1 MSLWMVKTMTEE
13 ELAIHEE
20 RKTFIKTELNRFYK
34 RKISHEK
41 VKPLNEQYDEMMNF
55 IKWDLDTYNYDP
67 DEFIEFIK
75 ECINEMIMAMDN
87 TAAVFDYDYKPWLEK
102 TRDKITWFY
111 NDRYVD
117 YLLKEKDWSLKS
129 VKSINE
135 TSDTI
140 LDHCGNPLAGVDFA
154 VKGLVVGDIQSGKTA
169 NYTALINKA
178 LDVGYKL
185 IIVLAGLTND
195 LRSQTQKRLDKEVLG
210 YETKPNNQRG
220 DAIGVGKI
228 AKGKN
233 YINCLTQSNVAGD
246 LKKMIQTYPLG
257 EGCVPIMVVVKKNSS
272 VLRALIS
279 FIESNPVVKDSED
292 LKLHIPTLVIDD
304 EADQASI
311 NTRNS
316 VEVEEAT
323 TTNKLIRTL
332 LSLCARSTY
341 IGYTA
346 TPFANIF
353 IPTMDDSKYQD
364 SIKDLFPS
372 NFIICLPTPDNYCG
386 VKEYFGIERF
396 DDGDHDNLKLDL
408 FREITVSDIK
418 EAFNS
423 EDGKTKKDTEV
434 IGIPNS
440 LKEAIMHFIIAS
452 GVKISRGIVEHNSML
467 VHITKNVCPN
477 GELKELID
485 RELDR
490 QTKGFKFY
498 AKVQKEFKQY
508 WEHYIKPISQK
519 RLGSG
524 FNDNW
529 PNVKEGIIK
538 ALRMVTRADT
548 VKLITGDSE
557 DIIDFSSSNNGMH
570 IIVGGDKLSRGL
582 TLDGLIVSYYF
593 RNTQAFDTLLQMGRW
608 FGYRNG
614 WLDLC
619 RIYTT
624 RYIIDDF
631 IAAAESLDGFKTDI
645 RTMND
650 LHYNPSQFGLKVLHN
665 SRLMPTAANKRRRA
679 VLTKITFSGDLQQTI
694 SFSNQFKEYN
704 RELTCNFLKELKDP
718 IEHDNKLVYR
728 NVSSKDVLNYL
739 KSYKECLVR
748 GRGRISVLHWI
759 SYIEKLN
766 TKGELTNWTIVMHS
780 LKNDHTKHSDRYDHI
795 NGHLI
800 VKPRRKARTQV
811 NDGENFLIK
820 AVTNPGDFL
829 DFFDKDDPIRNEF
842 NAYRAGDPKIRAR
855 FTPENALLT
864 IYDFDIVAN
873 EDVVSSIVPGEITRK
888 TGDVLPNGESF
899 FGLGIW
905 FPISPNEEN
914 ADVDYFINEV
924 YQRTTQEQIDANM
937 WSGEEDE

>member
-1 MSLWMVKTMTEE
+1 MTDEE
-13 ELAIHEE
+13 YAVYEE
-20 RKTFIKTELNRFYK
+20 KRTFIKTELHRFYK
-34 RKISHEK
+34 RKISK
-41 VKPLNEQYDEMMNF
+41 NVSKPLNEKFDETERYIRFEMEQYE
-55 IKWDLDTYNYDP
+55 YDP

-87 TAAVFDYDYKPWLEK
+87 TTNVFDYDYKPWLDEA
-102 TRDKITWFY
+102 RDKISWFY

-129 VKSINE
+129 VKNIGE

-140 LDHCGNPLAGVDFA
+140 LDHCGNPLAKRDFNI
-154 VKGLVVGDIQSGKTA
+154 KGLVVGDIQSGKTA

-228 AKGKN
+228 EKNHN
-233 YINCLTQSNVAGD
+233 YINCLTQSNVSGD

-257 EGCVPIMVVVKKNSS
+257 MDSVPIMVVVKKNSS
-272 VLRALIS
+272 VLRSLIS
-279 FIESNPVVKDSED
+279 FIESNPVVKDAED
-292 LKLHIPTLVIDD
+292 KKLHVPTLIIDD

-311 NTRNS
+311 NTKQG

-323 TTNKLIRTL
+323 TTNKLIRQMIN
-332 LSLCARSTY
+332 LCARSTY

-353 IPTMDDSKYQD
+353 IPTMDDKQYEESV
-364 SIKDLFPS
+364 KDLFPT
-372 NFIICLPTPDNYCG
+372 NFIICLPTPENYCG

-408 FREITVSDIK
+408 FREIMVKDIK
-418 EAFNS
+418 EAFNTD
-423 EDGKTKKDTEV
+423 DGKTKKDTEV
-434 IGIPNS
+434 IGVPNS
-440 LKEAIMHFIIAS
+440 LKEAIMHFIISA

-485 RELDR
+485 LELDR
-490 QTKGFKFY
+490 QTKGFKFFT
-498 AKVQKEFKQY
+498 KVQKEYKQY
-508 WEHYIKPISQK
+508 WEHHIKPISQK
-519 RLGSG
+519 RLGDNFS
-524 FNDNW
+524 DNW
-529 PNVKEGIIK
+529 NDVKEGIIK

-557 DIIDFSSSNNGMH
+557 DIIDFSSPSGGMH

-624 RYIIDDF
+624 RYIINDF
-631 IAAAESLDGFKTDI
+631 IAAAEALDGFKTDI

-650 LHYNPSQFGLKVLHN
+650 LKYTPAQFGLKVKHN
-665 SRLMPTAANKRRRA
+665 SKLMPTAANKRRHA
-679 VLTKITFSGDLQQTI
+679 QLTKITFSGDLQQTI
-694 SFSNQFKEYN
+694 SFAKEHKEFN
-704 RELTCNFLKELKDP
+704 RDLTEKFLGNLKNPEDR
-718 IEHDNKLVYR
+718 DGKLVYK
-728 NVSSKDVLNYL
+728 NVPVSDVLNYL
-739 KSYKECLVR
+739 KNYKENLAK

-766 TKGELTNWTIVMHS
+766 KKNELVNWTVVLHS
-780 LKNDHTKHSDRYDHI
+780 LKKEHTKNSERYDTI
-795 NGHLI
+795 NGHSI
-800 VKPRRKARTQV
+800 VKPRRKSRTHE
-811 NDGENFLIK
+811 NDGHNFLIK

-829 DFFDKDDPIRNEF
+829 DFFDADDPLRKEF
-842 NAYRAGDPKIRAR
+842 NSYKAGDERVRAK
-855 FTPENALLT
+855 FTPQDGLLT
-864 IYDFDIVAN
+864 IYDFDIVENTDIASS
-873 EDVVSSIVPGEITRK
+873 VVFGEINR
-888 TGDVLPNGESF
+888 GSGAVLPDGESF
-899 FGLGIW
+899 IGLGLW
-905 FPISPNEEN
+905 FPISPNEEE
-914 ADVDYFINEV
+914 DEISYFINEV
-924 YQRTTQEQIDANM
+924 YQKTTQEQIDANI
-937 WSGEEDE
+937 WEEDYE